1 MNTKPAKKRKAWFA
15 GVLTITFTLSLFVNL
30 FSTPVIRAAEDAEE
44 NEMDSIAIARSDL
57 STRKMVFLY
66 SGHFGDGQHYIPYE
80 PIELERLDTVRQF
93 VIAIDIKTNKI
104 DNYIERKL
112 IDDVNETVQTIVDT
126 NREYEVFL
134 PLPAHDVSSKLD
146 VDQLFD
152 EYVNYIKAL
161 KQKIG
166 SNWDSVTGFY
176 YPNEAIYF
184 YGTQNYCY
192 SQLKNQSQV
201 QLLRKLSEY
210 MKNSDNVDGATS
222 FVWAPYYGFG
232 PNREKIVE
240 TIAYIVDETTIF
252 DEVYI
257 QPHYYFDGDYRHNLQ
272 PIYNSVKEQRIH
284 GDGGRLVAK
293 NHLDKTKIGIQMEI
307 DSGYFT
313 DTGKRE
319 RYDQTVD
326 KFKELL
332 GEKGRFSYYMGSK
345 GVDGG
350 KKPYKNPYFRETLDK
365 VNEFYTK

>member
-15 GVLTITFTLSLFVNL
+15 GVLTITFALSLFVNL
-30 FSTPVIRAAEDAEE
+30 LSTPVIRAAKDVEE
-44 NEMDSIAIARSDL
+44 NEMDSIAMARSDL
-57 STRKMVFLY
+57 SARNMVFLY
-66 SGHFGDGQHYIPYE
+66 SGHFGDGQRYIPYE
-80 PIELERLDTVRQF
+80 SAELERLDTVRQF
-93 VIAIDIKTNKI
+93 VIAIDNKTNKI
-104 DNYIERKL
+104 DNYKKRNM
-112 IDDVNETVQTIVDT
+112 IDDVNETVQTVVDT
-126 NREYEVFL
+126 NSEYKVL
-134 PLPAHDVSSKLD
+134 VSLPAHDVTSKLN

-152 EYVNYIKAL
+152 EYVSYIKEL
-161 KQKIG
+161 KRKLG

-184 YGTQNYCY
+184 YGTQNYSY
-192 SQLKNQSQV
+192 SQLDNQSQV
-201 QLLRKLSEY
+201 QLLEKLSRY
-210 MKNSDNVDGATS
+210 IKNSDNVEGATS
-222 FVWAPYYGFG
+222 FAWAPYYGFG

-240 TIAYIVDETTIF
+240 TIAYIVDETMIF
-252 DEVYI
+252 DDVYI
-257 QPHYYFDGDYRHNLQ
+257 QPHYYFDKDSAINLQ
-272 PIYNSVKEQRIH
+272 PIYDSVKEGRIY

-332 GEKGRFSYYMGSK
+332 GEKGRFSFYMGSK
-345 GVDGG
+345 GLI
-350 KKPYKNPYFRETLDK
+350 NRFNIPYFKEILDK